1 MSDYLLN
8 SILNK
13 ISIMKILYT
22 EKEIKQA
29 KREIISLLNKK

>member
-13 ISIMKILYT
+13 IAIMKILYT